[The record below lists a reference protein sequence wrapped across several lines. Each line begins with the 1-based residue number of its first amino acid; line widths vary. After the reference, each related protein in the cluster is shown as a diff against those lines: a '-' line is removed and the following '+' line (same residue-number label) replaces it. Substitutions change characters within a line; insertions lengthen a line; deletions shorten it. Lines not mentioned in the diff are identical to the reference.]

1 MPAQPRL
8 HAVPEV
14 PPAVELRRAA
24 VARWGRRLVAEGAA
38 PRTVAIYTT
47 AAALLEQWLEA
58 KNNPTPFEELEAETI
73 DDFLHDF
80 RHGNTLIQVPHYGE
94 LLPLAAHS
102 PGYTNQTYRALRRFF
117 ARIADMHGV
126 EDPMLRVVKPRI
138 GRPDVSGKVLS
149 DAQLQAVLATVA
161 GGKDY
166 ATRRDYAILRLFLIG
181 PRLGEVTGLRVAD
194 VDLDN
199 RTVRLRGKGDAAGQ
213 RHRLVSFGRKT
224 LLALDDYLMMRERHP
239 ASWRDELWLGKRGPV
254 TANGIYQIIRKRA
267 AQAGLRIHPHQFR
280 HTFAD
285 QWLDDDGGEGH
296 LMAHMGWESRQMV
309 DLYAAE
315 TRAKRSREEARR
327 RALDD
332 RF

>member
-24 VARWGRRLVAEGAA
+24 VARWGRRLTAEGAA

-47 AAALLEQWLEA
+47 AAAMLEDWLEA
-58 KNNPTPFEELEAETI
+58 KRITVPFEEIDAETI

-80 RHGNTLIQVPHYGE
+80 RHGSDLVKVPHYGE
-94 LLPLAAHS
+94 LAPLPAHS
-102 PGYTNQTYRALRRFF
+102 PAYTNQTYRALRRFF
-117 ARIADMHGV
+117 ARIAEMHGTA
-126 EDPMLRVVKPRI
+126 DPMLRVVKPRA
-138 GRPDVSGKVLS
+138 GRPNVSGKVLT
-149 DAQLQAVLATVA
+149 DAQLEAVLATVA
-161 GGKDY
+161 GKRDFRS
-166 ATRRDYAILRLFLIG
+166 RRDYAILRLFLIG
-181 PRLGEVTGLRVAD
+181 PRRGEVAGLAVAD
-194 VDLDN
+194 LDLDN
-199 RTVRLRGKGDAAGQ
+199 RTVRLSGKGDAQGE

-239 ASWRDELWLGKRGPV
+239 LSWRDELWLGKRGPI
-254 TANGIYQIIRKRA
+254 TGNGIYQIIRKRA
-267 AQAGLRIHPHQFR
+267 LQAGLRIHPHQFR

-315 TRAKRSREEARR
+315 TRAKRAREESRR